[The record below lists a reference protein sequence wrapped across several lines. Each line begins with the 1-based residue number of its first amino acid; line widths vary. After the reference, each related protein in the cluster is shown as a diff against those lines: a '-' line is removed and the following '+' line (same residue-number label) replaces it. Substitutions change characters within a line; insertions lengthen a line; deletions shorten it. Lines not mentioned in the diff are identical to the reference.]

1 MKQNLFS
8 RVLLA
13 AAFFAILVHSAAF
26 AEPGDDRIVKGN
38 KFVQKK
44 DLKKAIAEYEE
55 ALKVSPSHP
64 KAHLLLG
71 MTYANLGDFEKAEKS
86 LLASIKIQPSYE
98 GFHTLGLVYANK
110 SDLAKAIEAFENALQ
125 INPTAYRGWY
135 QLGQIHVANGNF
147 KSAIDD
153 YKKSIELNPHFWDAY
168 QGLGVAYFWSG
179 EKLLALEQ
187 VNQLKTVKAKEKA
200 VQLEKWIEAKE
211 AQKKDK
217 ARPAAPA
224 ASQTTPA

>member
-1 MKQNLFS
+1 MKPNPFL
-8 RVLLA
+8 RTLLA
-13 AAFFAILVHSAAF
+13 VALLAFLIPAAAH
-26 AEPGDDRIVKGN
+26 AEPGDDHILKGN

-44 DLKKAIAEYEE
+44 ELQKAVAEYEE

-71 MTYANLGDFEKAEKS
+71 MTYANLGDFEKAEKA
-86 LLASIKIQPSYE
+86 LQTSIQSQPSYV
-98 GFHTLGLVYANK
+98 GFYTLGLVYANK
-110 SDLAKAIEAFENALQ
+110 SDLAKAIEAFQNAIQ

-135 QLGQIHVANGNF
+135 QLGQIHLANGDF

-153 YKKSIELNPHFWDAY
+153 YKKSVELNPRFWDAY

-187 VNQLKTVKAKEKA
+187 VNQLKMVKAKEKA
-200 VQLEKWIEAKE
+200 LQLEKWIEAKE
-211 AQKKDK
+211 AQKQNN

-224 ASQTTPA
+224 ATPA